1 MADNDQLL
9 NQLKAKYQSVIS
21 AAPGMGIRLTHV
33 HVENNKLLIRAAM
46 PNEASK
52 NDIWNEIKRIDS
64 GYSDLSGDISVD
76 STLPQPKRTYTVVK
90 GDTLGKIA
98 QQFYGKAGDYTK
110 IVAANPSIKNPD
122 LIHPGDVFVIPD

>member
-1 MADNDQLL
+1 MDLEQGK
-9 NQLKAKYQSVIS
+9 QKYQSVIDMIKAKGGS
-21 AAPGMGIRLTHV
+21 LKNV

-46 PNEASK
+46 PNEALK